1 MSLVLDAIAAHA
13 RCRPD
18 ALALHGC
25 EARLNYAEL
34 DQAIARLAAQLSS
47 RSLRVVGLLADNGLA
62 WALADLAAV
71 RASVR
76 TVPLPP
82 FFSPQQMAHAL
93 RSAGAEALLAPPAF
107 AVAGPFAGLPAEA
120 LEVGLAPALL
130 SLLELPPQAAV
141 PVPEGTAK
149 ITYTSGTTGEPKG
162 VCLAQE
168 QMERVAL
175 ALAEASGAGPG
186 DRHLCVLP
194 LATLLENLGGLYAP
208 LLAGA
213 AACLWPMSEVG
224 LRGAS
229 GFDPRLLIEALEVA
243 RASTAILVPQIL
255 QGLVE
260 AIEAGLQRPSQLRF
274 IAVGGAP
281 VAPRLLQRA
290 RAAGLPVHEGYGLS
304 ECSSVVALNTA
315 AADRPGSAG
324 RPLPHVQVSFADDG
338 EILVAGN
345 AFLGYVGEV
354 PRAADQP
361 VATGDIGHL
370 DADGYLW
377 LTGRK
382 KNMFITA
389 FGRNVAPEWVERE
402 LCLQPAI
409 AQAAV
414 FGEAR
419 PWNAA
424 VIVPRP
430 GASHE
435 AVDLALAEV
444 NAMLPDYARVRR
456 WLPAQQAFTPVNG
469 QLTSNGRLRRASLW
483 AQYGTR
489 LDALYQETQHELL

>member
-1 MSLVLDAIAAHA
+1 MSRVLDAIREHA
-13 RCRPD
+13 RRQPA

-25 EARLNYAEL
+25 EARLSYAEL
-34 DQAIARLAAQLSS
+34 ADAIERLAAQLAS
-47 RSLRVVGLLADNGLA
+47 RGLRVVGLLADNGLG
-62 WALADLAAV
+62 WALADLAAL
-71 RASVR
+71 RAGIR
-76 TVPLPP
+76 LVPLPP

-93 RSAGAEALLAPPAF
+93 RSAGAQAVLADPALAAT
-107 AVAGPFAGLPAEA
+107 GPFAGLPVEA
-120 LEVGLAPALL
+120 LELGLGPAVL
-130 SLLELPPQAAV
+130 SLLRLPPQPPAQI
-141 PVPEGTAK
+141 PDGTAK

-168 QMERVAL
+168 QMERVAQ
-175 ALAEASGAGPG
+175 ALAEASGAAPG

-213 AACLWPMSEVG
+213 AACLWPMSEIG

-229 GFDPRLLIEALEVA
+229 GFNPRLLLEALELA

-260 AIEAGLQRPSQLRF
+260 AIEAGLPRPSQLRF
-274 IAVGGAP
+274 VAVGGAP
-281 VAPRLLQRA
+281 VAPRLLERA
-290 RAAGLPVHEGYGLS
+290 RASGLPVHEGYGLS

-324 RPLPHVQVSFADDG
+324 RPLPHVRVSFAPDG
-338 EILVAGN
+338 EVLVSGN
-345 AFLGYVGEV
+345 AFLGYVNER
-354 PRAADQP
+354 PRAADEP

-424 VIVPRP
+424 LIVPRP
-430 GASHE
+430 GATPD
-435 AVDLALAEV
+435 AVDAALAEV
-444 NAMLPDYARVRR
+444 NAMLPDYARVRH
-456 WLPAQQAFTPVNG
+456 WLAARQAFTPQNG
-469 QLTSNGRLRRASLW
+469 QLTPNGRLRRASLL
-483 AQYGTR
+483 AQYGAA
-489 LDALYQETQHELL
+489 LDSLYQEPQHEFL

>member
-1 MSLVLDAIAAHA
+1 MSLVLDAISAHA
-13 RCRPD
+13 RHQPE
-18 ALALHGC
+18 ALALQGP
-25 EARLNYAEL
+25 EGGLSYAEL
-34 DQAIARLAAQLSS
+34 VQAIERLANQLSS
-47 RSLRVVGLLADNGLA
+47 RGLRVAGLLADNGLA
-62 WALADLAAV
+62 WALADLAALRAGV
-71 RASVR
+71 RI
-76 TVPLPP
+76 VPLPP

-93 RSAGAEALLAPPAF
+93 RNASAEALLVPPAF
-107 AVAGPFAGLPAEA
+107 AMAGPFAGLPAED
-120 LEVGLAPALL
+120 LELGLTPAML
-130 SLLELPPQAAV
+130 SLLQLPAQPAV
-141 PVPEGTAK
+141 VVPAGTAK

-162 VCLAQE
+162 VCLAQA

-175 ALAEASGAGPG
+175 ALAEASGAAPG

-208 LLAGA
+208 LLSGA
-213 AACLWPMSEVG
+213 TACLWPMSEVG

-229 GFDPRLLIEALEVA
+229 GFDPGLLIEALDVA

-260 AIEAGLQRPSQLRF
+260 AIEAGLPRPSRLRF

-290 RAAGLPVHEGYGLS
+290 RAVGLPVHEGYGLS
-304 ECSSVVALNTA
+304 ECSSVVAMNTTA
-315 AADRPGSAG
+315 ANRPGSAG

-345 AFLGYVGEV
+345 AFLGYVGEA
-354 PRAADQP
+354 PRAADQT

-430 GASHE
+430 GASHQ
-435 AVDLALAEV
+435 DIDIALAEV

-456 WLPAQQAFTPVNG
+456 WLPAQQAFTPNNG
-469 QLTSNGRLRRASLW
+469 QLTPNGRLRRASLL
-483 AQYGTR
+483 AQYGSD
-489 LDALYQETQHELL
+489 LHSLYQEPQHELL